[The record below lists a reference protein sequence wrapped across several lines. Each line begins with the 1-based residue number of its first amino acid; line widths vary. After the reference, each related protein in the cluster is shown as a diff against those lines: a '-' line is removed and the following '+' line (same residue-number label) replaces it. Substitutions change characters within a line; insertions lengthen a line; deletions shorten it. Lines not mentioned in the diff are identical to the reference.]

1 MCEYCGKE
9 IKPII
14 FTNYELSGARTE
26 SPEKAPTFSTVVS
39 IDGDNKNILVDVGVN
54 AVTFVLEKS
63 KIKYC
68 PMCGREL

>member
-39 IDGDNKNILVDVGVN
+39 IDGDNKSI
-54 AVTFVLEKS
+54 S
-63 KIKYC
+63 
-68 PMCGREL
+68 